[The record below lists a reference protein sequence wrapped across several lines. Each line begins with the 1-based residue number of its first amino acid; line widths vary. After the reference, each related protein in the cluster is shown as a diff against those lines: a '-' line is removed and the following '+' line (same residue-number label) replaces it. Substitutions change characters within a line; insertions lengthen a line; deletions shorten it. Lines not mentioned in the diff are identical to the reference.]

1 MSKDFGS
8 GKGDVQGVGPNTA
21 APRTSGTPK
30 TGFDDAGSNK
40 VADFGPGPG
49 VKGNRKVIK

>member
-8 GKGDVQGVGPNTA
+8 GQGGVQSSASTQFDPIEA
-21 APRTSGTPK
+21 GTPK
-30 TGFDDAGSNK
+30 TGFSEAPKAK

-49 VKGNRKVIK
+49 VGANTKKIH